1 MTPTHSQKTCQT
13 LMASLIFPIFKYSWM
28 LSVIKN
34 YLHSIHIE
42 IGTFIKYSF
51 HIYCFIFLLWG
62 IDDFNISDFSFIV
75 KDWGECSVPCG
86 EGIRVR
92 DVQCQI
98 FLEFSKTVANLPDD
112 KCPGPKPIT
121 TEICYAG
128 LCDTRT
134 APLKEKGN
142 YQSEKEVRFG
152 CPSRR
157 TNNNLIFTI
166 IL

>member
-1 MTPTHSQKTCQT
+1 M
-13 LMASLIFPIFKYSWM
+13 LDIDNLI
-28 LSVIKN
+28 
-34 YLHSIHIE
+34 
-42 IGTFIKYSF
+42 
-51 HIYCFIFLLWG
+51 
-62 IDDFNISDFSFIV
+62 ISGFSFIV

-92 DVQCQI
+92 EVKCQI

-134 APLKEKGN
+134 AAVKKQLAISGDGH
-142 YQSEKEVRFG
+142 QSERLVSVRRVF
-152 CPSRR
+152 
-157 TNNNLIFTI
+157 
-166 IL
+166 

>member
-1 MTPTHSQKTCQT
+1 M
-13 LMASLIFPIFKYSWM
+13 W
-28 LSVIKN
+28 VIDA
-34 YLHSIHIE
+34 L
-42 IGTFIKYSF
+42 
-51 HIYCFIFLLWG
+51 
-62 IDDFNISDFSFIV
+62 NISNFSFIV

-92 DVQCQI
+92 EIKCQI

-134 APLKEKGN
+134 QPLKEKFPTDG
-142 YQSEKEVRFG
+142 YQSEREVSCGCIARRANKE
-152 CPSRR
+152 
-157 TNNNLIFTI
+157 N
-166 IL
+166 